1 MWCTCAPN
9 GAGNVRMP
17 LTRLRLWSIK
27 NKLDGKMCAPVSKL
41 WAMRTYILE
50 TKQFVTLVSWETD
63 GRWRK
68 TMRFSL
74 IEHLRYLKL
83 LKLQKKLE
91 LNSPNWSQ
99 CTVKYVCLRCKTD
112 CFVKYFDK
120 ASSLK
125 G

>member
-1 MWCTCAPN
+1 MKENYAILINRALALPE
-9 GAGNVRMP
+9 M
-17 LTRLRLWSIK
+17 IK
-27 NKLDGKMCAPVSKL
+27 M
-41 WAMRTYILE
+41 T
-50 TKQFVTLVSWETD
+50 
-63 GRWRK
+63 
-68 TMRFSL
+68 
-74 IEHLRYLKL
+74 
-83 LKLQKKLE
+83 KKLE